1 MTQHMQCREN
11 SLLFMTS
18 NQPVSLINIFGQ
30 KLANLWK
37 KNEFLHDQV
46 RCTWHENSSKPS
58 AICSNILLMQWQH
71 AWEMASQYYLEA
83 NSFAKLS
90 EPSRCFLYFSNLY
103 VYSCSHVKKK
113 KLKTEGSAFPATH
126 ALHTQKLKC
135 FWLEK
140 KKILSQ
146 DAKYTCICCSLICA
160 YLLANV
166 FLVMA
171 ECCNTKFSV
180 LISLGVAWFLFRTES
195 IQI

>member
-1 MTQHMQCREN
+1 MCE
-11 SLLFMTS
+11 
-18 NQPVSLINIFGQ
+18 
-30 KLANLWK
+30 K
-37 KNEFLHDQV
+37 KWIPTWGGGDQV

-103 VYSCSHVKKK
+103 LYSYSHVKK

-135 FWLEK
+135 FWLESK
-140 KKILSQ
+140 KKKYLVKMQNIHVYAAHWFVLTCLQMYFWSWLSVAIPSFQ
-146 DAKYTCICCSLICA
+146 SW
-160 YLLANV
+160 
-166 FLVMA
+166 FHLV
-171 ECCNTKFSV
+171 
-180 LISLGVAWFLFRTES
+180 
-195 IQI
+195 